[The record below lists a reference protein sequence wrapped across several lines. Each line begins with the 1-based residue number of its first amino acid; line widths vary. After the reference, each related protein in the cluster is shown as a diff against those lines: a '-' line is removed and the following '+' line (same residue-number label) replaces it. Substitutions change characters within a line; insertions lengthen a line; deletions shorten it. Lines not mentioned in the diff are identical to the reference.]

1 MFSLGHFPFNDLTEP
16 GILAKTSETS
26 LAESGKGHQVIR
38 GVKDMLCLA
47 PLAVRYDQCSAAQ
60 ATLGNWADNP
70 EWRDDLTVE
79 SPWRCHNCGFMIT
92 AKEDGMS
99 KSCL

>member
-1 MFSLGHFPFNDLTEP
+1 MSCAL
-16 GILAKTSETS
+16 
-26 LAESGKGHQVIR
+26 V
-38 GVKDMLCLA
+38 
-47 PLAVRYDQCSAAQ
+47 VRYDQCSAAQ

-79 SPWRCHNCGFMIT
+79 SPWCCHSCGFMIT

-99 KSCL
+99 ESPTSGDMSVNCKPECQAAAKGDGIVQSNVDRK